1 MLLVFFIV
9 YHGKPKTLMQR
20 NKIYFIF
27 GKKLNLHP
35 CAEDGDTDNESG
47 EEEEGEVEEDSE
59 ADDEEDENVNDM
71 EQAGNK
77 SGSPLTKENEFV
89 FDKNDTDFSQFA
101 GIEDDNSDD
110 NDDDSADDSEVV
122 NDDDNDS
129 NAESGEEED
138 SKDLNGKRLRESVQE
153 EVQKGEAVAG
163 QLKVWD
169 KLLETRIQQQKI
181 LIKTNKLPVTAYWNK
196 LNNPVDTEL
205 QNSLKTAQKE
215 LKLLISNQMQMESVM
230 RSRDVESEEPEPK
243 RMKLNELADSLS
255 SSHQACQSEHNT
267 LIQKWNDKTRIS
279 SGKNSFASME
289 TSTLSQIDQIMSN
302 VSRLVERTR
311 LKRSNYRA
319 IGRQE
324 TVADDNQA
332 RF

>member
-1 MLLVFFIV
+1 
-9 YHGKPKTLMQR
+9 
-20 NKIYFIF
+20 
-27 GKKLNLHP
+27 
-35 CAEDGDTDNESG
+35 
-47 EEEEGEVEEDSE
+47 
-59 ADDEEDENVNDM
+59 M
-71 EQAGNK
+71 EQTGNK
-77 SGSPLTKENEFV
+77 SGPPPTEENRFV

-110 NDDDSADDSEVV
+110 NDDSDDDSEVE

-129 NAESGEEED
+129 NAESGEGEED

-215 LKLLISNQMQMESVM
+215 LKLLIFNQMQMESVM

-311 LKRSNYRA
+311 LKRSNYRSM
-319 IGRQE
+319 GRQE

-332 RF
+332 RFISYLVVFSPRKAVDHNQVYVHCTLSNYLLI